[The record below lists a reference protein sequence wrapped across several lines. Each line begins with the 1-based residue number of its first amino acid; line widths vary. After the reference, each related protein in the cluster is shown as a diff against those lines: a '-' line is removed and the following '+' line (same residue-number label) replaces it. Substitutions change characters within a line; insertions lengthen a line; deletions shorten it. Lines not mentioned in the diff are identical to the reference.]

1 MDRKNILITG
11 AGSGIGRAVALKFAN
26 AGCAV
31 TVAGRRRQPLEDV
44 AAEVTNC
51 GGDALFHPVDIA
63 DPITVNTLIEAA
75 ASRFG
80 GVDILVNCAASATL
94 ANTRDMSADDAAAMI
109 AVNCTGAISLVR
121 AVWPHMRNRGGGVI
135 VNISSAASFDPFE
148 GLGVYGA
155 TKAFINLLT
164 TALAAEGKPD
174 NIQAFAVAPGAVD
187 TPMLRGLFPDFP
199 AAQCLTPD
207 EVADLIVSLTKP
219 NCGHAGGETVR
230 IQK

>member
-11 AGSGIGRAVALKFAN
+11 AGSGIGRAVALKFTA
-26 AGCAV
+26 AGCAL
-31 TVAGRRRQPLEDV
+31 TLTGRRRQPLEDV
-44 AAEVTNC
+44 AAKVTNC
-51 GGDALFHPVDIA
+51 GGEALIQPADIA
-63 DPITVNTLIEAA
+63 DPAAVNALAEAA

-94 ANTRDMSADDAAAMI
+94 AKTMDLSADDAAAMI
-109 AVNCTGAISLVR
+109 ATNCAGAVYLAR
-121 AVWPHMRNRGGGVI
+121 AVWPHMRDRGGGVI
-135 VNISSAASFDPFE
+135 INISSAASFDPFE

-164 TALAAEGKPD
+164 TALATEGKPD
-174 NIQAFAVAPGAVD
+174 NIKAFAVAPGAVD

-199 AAQCLTPD
+199 TNQCLTPE
-207 EVADLIVSLTKP
+207 EVADLVVSLTEP
-219 NCGHAGGETVR
+219 NCGHTSGETIR